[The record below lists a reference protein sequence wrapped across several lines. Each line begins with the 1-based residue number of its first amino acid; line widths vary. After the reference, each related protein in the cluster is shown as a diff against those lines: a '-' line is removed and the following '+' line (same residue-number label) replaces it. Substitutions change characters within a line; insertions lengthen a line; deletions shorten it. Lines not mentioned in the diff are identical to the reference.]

1 MPGLTTLKYSRMIG
15 LNLSLSSSDP
25 RMTMARS
32 LFRSQINA
40 RTWTAIKIDK
50 TSEQRMKLSIGELK
64 SKIGSNK
71 LNSIESLAGIRT
83 RINE

>member
-25 RMTMARS
+25 RMTMARN

-40 RTWTAIKIDK
+40 RTWIAIKIDK

-71 LNSIESLAGIRT
+71 LNSIES
-83 RINE
+83 